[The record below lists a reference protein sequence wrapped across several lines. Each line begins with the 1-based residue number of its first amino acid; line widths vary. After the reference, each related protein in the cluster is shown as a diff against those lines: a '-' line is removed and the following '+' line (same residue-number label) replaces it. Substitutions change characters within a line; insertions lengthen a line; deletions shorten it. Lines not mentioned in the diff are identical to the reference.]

1 LLFYFSCPA
10 TSWRRHRQNNTIFIY
25 RRRDRSK
32 IQLSCPG
39 MALVSPIDS
48 GLLSS
53 FYRFSQGAQA
63 RPNNT
68 GKKIRAPPG
77 ARRPL
82 SKNRLCLRV
91 TWIPLL
97 YFRDFQALAE
107 TQSDFSLRST
117 VDWFVFI
124 LVRRRLQR
132 VTSSNRFRV
141 ISLLYSCTIYYCTYE
156 SSALIQPYRRIFG
169 FGFDEDEFT
178 RMKMR
183 SPESPPYRHFVPRSR
198 SQSLDLPPAAP
209 GLSQFRPKFPFHQ
222 LQQVPSPP
230 GLQVPPPPPGS

>member
-1 LLFYFSCPA
+1 MTPA
-10 TSWRRHRQNNTIFIY
+10 CYPPFIDFP
-25 RRRDRSK
+25 RAPKHDQ
-32 IQLSCPG
+32 ITPE
-39 MALVSPIDS
+39 
-48 GLLSS
+48 
-53 FYRFSQGAQA
+53 
-63 RPNNT
+63 
-68 GKKIRAPPG
+68 KKIRAAWG

-91 TWIPLL
+91 TWIPPL

-107 TQSDFSLRST
+107 TQSDSRCGPRLTGLFSF
-117 VDWFVFI
+117 WFDAG
-124 LVRRRLQR
+124 
-132 VTSSNRFRV
+132 SNESHRV
-141 ISLLYSCTIYYCTYE
+141 IASESFLYSTHVQSTIVHTNHLP
-156 SSALIQPYRRIFG
+156 LIQPYRRI

-198 SQSLDLPPAAP
+198 SQSLGLPPAAP